1 MNRES
6 EKRTW
11 LSIISEDAATGRG
24 RCFNAAAVAHQPSR
38 PPCRLGPPPRGEG
51 YGDREYD
58 DRRRTGRRECC
69 RSRAATRWSRGARRT
84 YRATAAVERAGSDRR
99 SSQRAAGD
107 LHSARSGGRRVNGG
121 GGGHQPHGRDRD
133 RSTSPPR
140 VSCDIQRPPVPRSS
154 ERSAFRRGH
163 WAVGRPS
170 VRVTCLPLSCC
181 GQPVGES
188 SQVSCR
194 P

>member
-69 RSRAATRWSRGARRT
+69 RSVRRREGRAARGELTGPPQPWNELAAIADHLSAPQVIFTQPEVAVVGLTEAAAVISPMGEIVTEAHLRPGS
-84 YRATAAVERAGSDRR
+84 RATF
-99 SSQRAAGD
+99 
-107 LHSARSGGRRVNGG
+107 SAHRFPGRPN
-121 GGGHQPHGRDRD
+121 
-133 RSTSPPR
+133 
-140 VSCDIQRPPVPRSS
+140 
-154 ERSAFRRGH
+154 
-163 WAVGRPS
+163 GRPS
-170 VRVTCLPLSCC
+170 
-181 GQPVGES
+181 GEATGRWD
-188 SQVSCR
+188 VHR
-194 P
+194 YG